1 MPNIILEYMDT
12 FVFGFGLSASLE
24 AQYSAGDCGKS
35 DFFLKKTKICKNSF
49 SFQENI
55 HLCLEVVNF

>member
-35 DFFLKKTKICKNSF
+35 DFFLKNKD
-49 SFQENI
+49 
-55 HLCLEVVNF
+55 L